1 MPKMEFDLT
10 EEQIEKVKILEENG
24 ISVGEAIDVLFEIK
38 NKAIEQMDEIDE
50 NMDVITQIA
59 TSRDAD
65 KKIELMEKAYADSE
79 KTPEMKIQD
88 VKHKV
93 KWGRDF
99 FRF

>member
-10 EEQIEKVKILEENG
+10 AEQIEKVKILEENG

-50 NMDVITQIA
+50 NMDVLTQIA

-65 KKIELMEKAYADSE
+65 KKK
-79 KTPEMKIQD
+79 
-88 VKHKV
+88 
-93 KWGRDF
+93 
-99 FRF
+99 

>member
-10 EEQIEKVKILEENG
+10 AEQIEKVKILEENG

-50 NMDVITQIA
+50 NMDVLTQIA

-65 KKIELMEKAYADSE
+65 KKNRTDGKGICRFRKDS
-79 KTPEMKIQD
+79 
-88 VKHKV
+88 
-93 KWGRDF
+93 
-99 FRF
+99 